1 MRRRVFG
8 TVVAAAF
15 VAAVVGTSA
24 QQAPAPAAGAPQGE
38 GRRGGGPGGPGG
50 AGGQGGG
57 RGQAAA
63 PPAIKEVKPG
73 LYMVTGLGGNTTVR
87 ATNDGLIVVD
97 TKNLGEAN
105 YNALMEQIRTV
116 SKAPVRYVFVT
127 HHHQDHSGN
136 IGPFQA
142 AGAEVIVHEGLNKA
156 LDTYKAAQG
165 TPDKSKVTYATTR
178 TVKVGTATAEARFF
192 GRAHTSGD
200 TWVYFPDVRVIATGD
215 SFVATAPNADYPFGG
230 SVVEW
235 VKALDQVL
243 KLDFDTAI
251 PGHGND
257 PLTKADVQKFRD
269 NLNTIVT
276 RGRELVKKGT
286 PKDQLMAQ
294 LKTDDLGWTLNAQQ
308 WNQPARLDPFYEEL
322 SK

>member
-1 MRRRVFG
+1 MRRRIFSTLIAV
-8 TVVAAAF
+8 AF
-15 VAAVVGTSA
+15 VTAAIGTSA
-24 QQAPAPAAGAPQGE
+24 QQPAGAPAAPGQGE
-38 GRRGGGPGGPGG
+38 GRRGGG
-50 AGGQGGG
+50 AGGGGG
-57 RGQAAA
+57 RGGPAAA
-63 PPAIKEVKPG
+63 PAIKEIKPG
-73 LYMVTGLGGNTTVR
+73 LHMITGLGGNTTLRV
-87 ATNDGLIVVD
+87 TPEGLIVVD
-97 TKNLGEAN
+97 TKNLGDAN
-105 YNALMEQIRTV
+105 YTALTDLIKTV
-116 SKAPVRYVFVT
+116 SQAPVRYVFVT

-156 LDTYKAAQG
+156 LDTYAPAQG
-165 TPDKSKVTYATTR
+165 TPAKSKTPYATTR
-178 TVKVGTATAEARFF
+178 TVKVGNASAEARFF
-192 GRAHTSGD
+192 GPAHTSGD
-200 TWVYFPDVRVIATGD
+200 TWVYFPDLRVLATGD

-243 KLDFDTAI
+243 KLDFDMAI

-257 PLTKADVQKFRD
+257 PMTKADVQAFRD
-269 NLNTIVT
+269 KLNTIVT

-294 LKTDDLGWTLNAQQ
+294 LKTDDLGWTLNPQQ
-308 WNQPARLDPFYEEL
+308 WNQPARLDPFYAEL

>member
-1 MRRRVFG
+1 MRRRAFG
-8 TVVAAAF
+8 TFLAAAV

-24 QQAPAPAAGAPQGE
+24 QQPAAPAAGAPQGE
-38 GRRGGGPGGPGG
+38 GRRGGGPGGGG
-50 AGGQGGG
+50 AP
-57 RGQAAA
+57 AA
-63 PPAIKEVKPG
+63 PPAIKQVKPG
-73 LYMVTGLGGNTTVR
+73 LYMVTGLGGNSTVR
-87 ATNDGLIVVD
+87 VTNEGIILVD
-97 TKNLGEAN
+97 TKNLGQAN
-105 YNALMEQIRTV
+105 YDALMQQIRTV
-116 SKAPVRYVFVT
+116 SQAPVRYVFIT

-136 IGPFQA
+136 IGPAQA

-156 LDTYKAAQG
+156 LETYKAAQG
-165 TPDKSKVTYATTR
+165 TPERSKVSYATTR
-178 TVKVGTATAEARFF
+178 KVKVGNASAEARFF
-192 GRAHTSGD
+192 GPAHTSGD

-286 PKDQLMAQ
+286 PKDQLMAN

-308 WNQPARLDPFYEEL
+308 WNQPARLDPFYAEL

>member
-8 TVVAAAF
+8 TVIAAAV
-15 VAAVVGTSA
+15 VAAVAGGSA
-24 QQAPAPAAGAPQGE
+24 QQPAAPAGGAPQGE

-50 AGGQGGG
+50 GGGG
-57 RGQAAA
+57 RGQAA

-87 ATNDGLIVVD
+87 VANEGLIVVD

-116 SKAPVRYVFVT
+116 SKAPVRYVFIT

-165 TPDKSKVTYATTR
+165 TPEKSKVTYGTNR
-178 TVKVGTATAEARFF
+178 TVKVGNASATGHFF

-235 VKALDQVL
+235 VRTLDQVL

-294 LKTDDLGWTLNAQQ
+294 LKTDDLGWTLNPGQ

>member
-1 MRRRVFG
+1 MRRRVFS
-8 TVVAAAF
+8 TFIAAAF
-15 VAAVVGTSA
+15 VTAAIGISA
-24 QQAPAPAAGAPQGE
+24 QQPPAGAPAAPGQGE

-50 AGGQGGG
+50 GG
-57 RGQAAA
+57 RGGPAA

-73 LYMVTGLGGNTTVR
+73 LHMITGLGGNTTLRV
-87 ATNDGLIVVD
+87 TPEGLIVVD
-97 TKNLGEAN
+97 TKNFGEAN
-105 YNALMEQIRTV
+105 YTALTELIKTV
-116 SKAPVRYVFVT
+116 SQAPVRYVFVT

-156 LDTYKAAQG
+156 LDTYTSAQG
-165 TPDKSKVTYATTR
+165 TPAKSKTPYATSR
-178 TVKVGTATAEARFF
+178 TVKVGNASAEARFF
-192 GRAHTSGD
+192 GPAHTSGD
-200 TWVYFPDVRVIATGD
+200 TWVYFPDLRVIATGD

-243 KLDFDTAI
+243 KLDFDMAI

-257 PLTKADVQKFRD
+257 PMTRADVQAFRD
-269 NLNTIVT
+269 KLNTIVT

-294 LKTDDLGWTLNAQQ
+294 LKTDDLGWTLNPQQ
-308 WNQPARLDPFYEEL
+308 WNQPARLDPFYAEL

>member
-1 MRRRVFG
+1 MRRRAFG
-8 TVVAAAF
+8 TFLAAAV

-24 QQAPAPAAGAPQGE
+24 QQPAAPAAGAPQGE
-38 GRRGGGPGGPGG
+38 GRRGGGPGGGG
-50 AGGQGGG
+50 AP
-57 RGQAAA
+57 AA
-63 PPAIKEVKPG
+63 PPAIKQVKPG
-73 LYMVTGLGGNTTVR
+73 LYMVTGLGGNSTVR
-87 ATNDGLIVVD
+87 VTNEGIILVD
-97 TKNLGEAN
+97 TKNLGQAN
-105 YNALMEQIRTV
+105 YDALMQQIRTV
-116 SKAPVRYVFVT
+116 SQAPVRYVFIT

-136 IGPFQA
+136 IGPAQA

-156 LDTYKAAQG
+156 LETYKAAQG
-165 TPDKSKVTYATTR
+165 TPERSKVSYATTR
-178 TVKVGTATAEARFF
+178 TVKVGNASAEARFF
-192 GRAHTSGD
+192 GPAHTSGD

-286 PKDQLMAQ
+286 PKDQLMAN

-308 WNQPARLDPFYEEL
+308 WNQPARLDPFYAEL

>member
-1 MRRRVFG
+1 MHRRVFG
-8 TVVAAAF
+8 TLVAAAF
-15 VAAVVGTSA
+15 VTAVVGTSA
-24 QQAPAPAAGAPQGE
+24 RQAPAGAAPQGE
-38 GRRGGGPGGPGG
+38 APRGGGPGGPGG
-50 AGGQGGG
+50 PGGGQGGG
-57 RGQAAA
+57 RGPAA
-63 PPAIKEVKPG
+63 PPAIKQVKPG
-73 LYMVTGLGGNTTVR
+73 LYMVTGLGGNSTVR
-87 ATNDGLIVVD
+87 VANEGVIVVD

-105 YNALMEQIRTV
+105 YTALMEQIRTV
-116 SKAPVRYVFVT
+116 SAAPVRYVFIT

-142 AGAEVIVHEGLNKA
+142 AGAEVIVHDGLNKA
-156 LDTYKAAQG
+156 LETYKAAQG
-165 TPDKSKVTYATTR
+165 TPERSKVTYATTR
-178 TVKVGTATAEARFF
+178 TVKVGNASAEGRYF

-200 TWVYFPDVRVIATGD
+200 TWVYFPDLRVIATGD

-235 VKALDQVL
+235 VKTLDQVL
-243 KLDFDTAI
+243 ALDFDTAI

-269 NLNTIVT
+269 NLNALVT

-294 LKTDDLGWTLNAQQ
+294 IKTDDIGWNVNTAQWTQ
-308 WNQPARLDPFYEEL
+308 AARLDPFYEEL

>member
-1 MRRRVFG
+1 MKRRVFG
-8 TVVAAAF
+8 SVVAAVF
-15 VAAVVGTSA
+15 VAAVVGTPA
-24 QQAPAPAAGAPQGE
+24 QQAPAAGAGAPQGE
-38 GRRGGGPGGPGG
+38 GRRGGGPGG
-50 AGGQGGG
+50 G
-57 RGQAAA
+57 RGQAA
-63 PPAIKEVKPG
+63 PPAIKQVKPG

-87 ATNDGLIVVD
+87 VANEGLIVVD

-116 SKAPVRYVFVT
+116 SQAPVRYVFVT

-165 TPDKSKVTYATTR
+165 TPEKSKVTYATTR
-178 TVKVGTATAEARFF
+178 TVKVGNASAEARFF
-192 GRAHTSGD
+192 GPAHTSGD
-200 TWVYFPDVRVIATGD
+200 TWVYFPDVRVISTGD

-308 WNQPARLDPFYEEL
+308 WNQPARLDPFYAEL

>member
-1 MRRRVFG
+1 MQRRVFG
-8 TVVAAAF
+8 SVVAAVF
-15 VAAVVGTSA
+15 VAAIAGMSA
-24 QQAPAPAAGAPQGE
+24 QQAPAAGGPGAPGAPQGE
-38 GRRGGGPGGPGG
+38 GRRGGGPGG
-50 AGGQGGG
+50 G
-57 RGQAAA
+57 RGQAA

-87 ATNDGLIVVD
+87 VANEGLIVVD

-116 SKAPVRYVFVT
+116 SQAPVRYVFVT

-142 AGAEVIVHEGLNKA
+142 AGAEVIVHDGLNKA

-165 TPDKSKVTYATTR
+165 TPEKSKVTYATTR
-178 TVKVGTATAEARFF
+178 TVKVGSASAEARFF
-192 GRAHTSGD
+192 GPAHTSGD
-200 TWVYFPDVRVIATGD
+200 TWVYFPDVRVISTGD

-269 NLNTIVT
+269 NLNTIVM

-308 WNQPARLDPFYEEL
+308 WNQPARLDPFYAEL